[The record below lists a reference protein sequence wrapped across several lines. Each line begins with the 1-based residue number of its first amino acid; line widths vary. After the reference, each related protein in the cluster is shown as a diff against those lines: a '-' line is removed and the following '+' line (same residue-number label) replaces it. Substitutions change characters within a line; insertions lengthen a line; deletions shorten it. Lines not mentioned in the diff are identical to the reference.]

1 MSIIYK
7 KSASRTLLMEERE
20 HPQLYRE
27 VFPYSKIGRIEFDDV
42 TIPELVP
49 PITSTLISL
58 SSNAF
63 NIPAWAIPLI
73 PPPDK
78 ATPNFTFTTSFFFL
92 LVLTNKY
99 DFKQYNVP

>member
-42 TIPELVP
+42 TDRKSV
-49 PITSTLISL
+49 
-58 SSNAF
+58 
-63 NIPAWAIPLI
+63 
-73 PPPDK
+73 
-78 ATPNFTFTTSFFFL
+78 
-92 LVLTNKY
+92 V
-99 DFKQYNVP
+99 